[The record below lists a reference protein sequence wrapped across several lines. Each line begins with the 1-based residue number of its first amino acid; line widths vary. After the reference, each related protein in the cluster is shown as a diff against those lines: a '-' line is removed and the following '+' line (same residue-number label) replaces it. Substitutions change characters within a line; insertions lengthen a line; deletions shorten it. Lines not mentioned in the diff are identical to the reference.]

1 MRGRQRSPGG
11 GTLEMTL
18 RCDSV
23 LNPTCLK
30 PGWGAFCL
38 SQSPLF
44 HSQTTAKRNPNT
56 RIFGVLSVPLAQ
68 VCPLPDPAGL
78 SKRRGLQGT
87 KICAHGTGSR
97 LGLGPGQSLPSPGL
111 RISPSRPACAFADR
125 LGVWGSTCL
134 SPAPGEGRGS
144 PHFSPQEPAPQRS
157 SAPPPPH
164 PSPHPWKSL
173 VRIQSPL

>member
-1 MRGRQRSPGG
+1 
-11 GTLEMTL
+11 MTL

-56 RIFGVLSVPLAQ
+56 RIFGVLSTPLAQ
-68 VCPLPDPAGL
+68 VCPLSDPAGL

-87 KICAHGTGSR
+87 RVCAHGTGSR
-97 LGLGPGQSLPSPGL
+97 LGLGPGQALPSPGL

-125 LGVWGSTCL
+125 LGIWGSTCFTSWPQPCPRRGEGVSSLL
-134 SPAPGEGRGS
+134 SPGACTSTE
-144 PHFSPQEPAPQRS
+144 QR
-157 SAPPPPH
+157 PPPTH
-164 PSPHPWKSL
+164 PSSHPWKSL
-173 VRIQSPL
+173 VPVQSPL